1 MNRDEYIMSRLLEHY
16 QQIKDKYEVVGIF
29 IQGSQNYNL
38 DIYDEDYKSDIDT
51 KAIVLPSFDDI
62 ISNKDPVSTTLV
74 LDNNEHIDVKDI
86 RIMFNTFL
94 KQNINFI
101 EILFTKY
108 KIMNPKYKELFNPM
122 FINRE
127 KIAHYDI
134 NKALNCQCGMS
145 QEKYVA
151 LKHPYPTIKDKIDK
165 YGYDPKQL
173 HHIIRMNDF
182 IKKYVK
188 GVSYEQCLI
197 PDDPQELIDI
207 KKGIYPLHEA
217 EIKAQLVNKDTYE
230 IAKANISE
238 DNKRDEEVIEILNK
252 VKENILKKR
261 FKEELIDKEYE
272 GYLIKEIKEC
282 EQLLE
287 QEDEDDYYNQSVE
300 ARKVALCDAL
310 REYRI
315 KDYYEKKE

>member
-1 MNRDEYIMSRLLEHY
+1 MNRDEYIMNRLLEHY

-51 KAIVLPSFDDI
+51 KAIVLPSLEDI

-86 RIMFNTFL
+86 RIMFDVFL

-145 QEKYVA
+145 QEKYIA

-188 GVSYEQCLI
+188 GVPYEQCLI

-207 KKGIYPLHEA
+207 KKGIYSLYEA
-217 EIKAQLVNKDTYE
+217 EIKAELTNKETYE
-230 IAKANISE
+230 IAKAKISE
-238 DNKRDEEVIEILNK
+238 DNKRDEEVIKILNK

-272 GYLIKEIKEC
+272 NYLIKEIKEC

>member
-74 LDNNEHIDVKDI
+74 LDNNEHIDIKDI

-134 NKALNCQCGMS
+134 NKALTCQCGMS
-145 QEKYVA
+145 QEKYIA

-188 GVSYEQCLI
+188 GVPYEQCLI

-207 KKGIYPLHEA
+207 KKGIYSLYEA
-217 EIKAQLVNKDTYE
+217 EIKAQLVNKETYE

-272 GYLIKEIKEC
+272 NYLIKEIKEC

>member
-16 QQIKDKYEVVGIF
+16 RQIKDKYEVVGIF

-51 KAIVLPSFDDI
+51 KAIVLPSLEDV

-122 FINRE
+122 FIFRE

-188 GVSYEQCLI
+188 GVPYEQCLI

-207 KKGIYPLHEA
+207 KKGIYPLYEA
-217 EIKAQLVNKDTYE
+217 EIKAQLVNKETYE
-230 IAKANISE
+230 IAKANISG

-272 GYLIKEIKEC
+272 NYLIKEIKEC

>member
-51 KAIVLPSFDDI
+51 KAIVLPSLEDI

-145 QEKYVA
+145 QEKYIA

-188 GVSYEQCLI
+188 GVPYEQCLI

-207 KKGIYPLHEA
+207 KKGIYSLYEA
-217 EIKAQLVNKDTYE
+217 EIKAQLVNKETYE

-272 GYLIKEIKEC
+272 SYLIKEIKEC

>member
-1 MNRDEYIMSRLLEHY
+1 MNRDEYIMNRLLEHY

-86 RIMFNTFL
+86 RIIFNTFL

-108 KIMNPKYKELFNPM
+108 KIINPKYKELFNPM

-145 QEKYVA
+145 QEKYIA
-151 LKHPYPTIKDKIDK
+151 LKHPYPIIKDKIDK

-188 GVSYEQCLI
+188 GVPYEQCLL

-207 KKGIYPLHEA
+207 KKGIYSLYEA
-217 EIKAQLVNKDTYE
+217 EIKAQLVNKETYE